1 LQPSSSLP
9 ILFDVAL
16 HCVILQAKGKET
28 QLLGVL
34 SEADRVFTLIIHWI
48 MVLTPI
54 AVFFLIASAI
64 GEQSELAQTFKYIG
78 FLFCFH
84 LFWQSACK
92 YGFMTRGNP
101 FWYLSKMIPAQ
112 TMTFASASSAATI
125 PTTLTCVTLTGL
137 VNDTISSFL
146 SFRLVP
152 RVNMDGGCIYFVSAC
167 VWLAVLNGEEITAS
181 SVIMLILIATVESI
195 GTAPVNFDPY
205 H

>member
-64 GEQSELAQTFKYIG
+64 REQSELAQTFKYIG

-84 LFWQSACK
+84 LFLAIGLQVWLHDPWQS
-92 YGFMTRGNP
+92 
-101 FWYLSKMIPAQ
+101 L
-112 TMTFASASSAATI
+112 
-125 PTTLTCVTLTGL
+125 L
-137 VNDTISSFL
+137 VRIQNDSCPDHDL
-146 SFRLVP
+146 
-152 RVNMDGGCIYFVSAC
+152 C
-167 VWLAVLNGEEITAS
+167 
-181 SVIMLILIATVESI
+181 
-195 GTAPVNFDPY
+195 
-205 H
+205 